1 MGACRGEATG
11 LAGVVCRKTRHGDRE
26 VDVELPPIDLM
37 GREVVLID
45 DVASTG
51 HTLVQA
57 AQALRARGVAR
68 STRPWCVLFDA
79 PAVERLHA
87 AGIRRI

>member
-1 MGACRGEATG
+1 
-11 LAGVVCRKTRHGDRE
+11 
-26 VDVELPPIDLM
+26 M

-57 AQALRARGVAR
+57 AQALRARGVAAIDAA
-68 STRPWCVLFDA
+68 VVHALFDA

-87 AGIRRI
+87 AGIRRIWSTDAVPHASNIVTVAPLLARAIADCD